1 MDTLDMEAYHLGNLP
16 SVMPIFEYA
25 CPPCRKIFQFLSK
38 RLKPTRKPTCP
49 QCGNRR
55 MVKEISQFAALK
67 GAAKPKAGGVGAEGG
82 MPEFDNPRMQHAM
95 REMERDMAHLDE
107 NNPKHMA
114 HMMRKMKDLMP
125 ADMMPKEMN
134 DAIRRL
140 ESGEDPEKI
149 EEDMGEIFDQFMGPD
164 EGGGS
169 GGMGGGAYTR
179 DGGLYDM

>member
-1 MDTLDMEAYHLGNLP
+1 
-16 SVMPIFEYA
+16 
-25 CPPCRKIFQFLSK
+25 
-38 RLKPTRKPTCP
+38 
-49 QCGNRR
+49 
-55 MVKEISQFAALK
+55 
-67 GAAKPKAGGVGAEGG
+67 
-82 MPEFDNPRMQHAM
+82 
-95 REMERDMAHLDE
+95 
-107 NNPKHMA
+107 
-114 HMMRKMKDLMP
+114 MP

>member
-1 MDTLDMEAYHLGNLP
+1 
-16 SVMPIFEYA
+16 
-25 CPPCRKIFQFLSK
+25 
-38 RLKPTRKPTCP
+38 
-49 QCGNRR
+49 
-55 MVKEISQFAALK
+55 
-67 GAAKPKAGGVGAEGG
+67 
-82 MPEFDNPRMQHAM
+82 M

-125 ADMMPKEMN
+125 ADMMPTEMN

-149 EEDMGEIFDQFMGPD
+149 EEDMGEIFDQFMGP
-164 EGGGS
+164 EES
-169 GGMGGGAYTR
+169 GGTGGMRGGAYTR

>member
-1 MDTLDMEAYHLGNLP
+1 
-16 SVMPIFEYA
+16 
-25 CPPCRKIFQFLSK
+25 
-38 RLKPTRKPTCP
+38 
-49 QCGNRR
+49 
-55 MVKEISQFAALK
+55 
-67 GAAKPKAGGVGAEGG
+67 
-82 MPEFDNPRMQHAM
+82 M
-95 REMERDMAHLDE
+95 REMERDMTHLDE

-125 ADMMPKEMN
+125 SDLMPKEMN

-164 EGGGS
+164 EGGGT
-169 GGMGGGAYTR
+169 GGMRGGAYTR

>member
-1 MDTLDMEAYHLGNLP
+1 
-16 SVMPIFEYA
+16 
-25 CPPCRKIFQFLSK
+25 
-38 RLKPTRKPTCP
+38 
-49 QCGNRR
+49 
-55 MVKEISQFAALK
+55 
-67 GAAKPKAGGVGAEGG
+67 
-82 MPEFDNPRMQHAM
+82 M

-125 ADMMPKEMN
+125 AGMMPKEMN

-149 EEDMGEIFDQFMGPD
+149 EEDMGDILEQFTGSN
-164 EGGGS
+164 EGGVGAVGMS
-169 GGMGGGAYTR
+169 GAPYTR